1 MPGLKTTKIKEMNEK
16 EVDEKLK
23 ELRLELSKERA
34 ASVVGTVKNPG
45 KIRDIRR
52 TIARILTVKLE
63 KERKPAKK
71 EMSADKK

>member
-1 MPGLKTTKIKEMNEK
+1 MPGLKTTKIKEMSGK
-16 EVDEKLK
+16 EVDDKLK